1 MVCGSSQLVDLIS
14 VCPYGEVRFKCDA
27 PRSRAPFTIT
37 NTHRCP
43 VAFKIKT
50 TSPEKF
56 RVRPSCGVI
65 ACGCSITVE
74 VALCEGV
81 SPRHVLCD
89 KFLVVATPVQRE
101 NICQKELCR
110 LWKCVPQEQRFEHRL
125 RCVLDAEPAPARACA
140 DVPSSGL
147 PLRCLADKLEC
158 LMDRVCA
165 RQRLVERSARLQE
178 QNHRLITSCLYI
190 LAALAVANAVLI
202 LIAYRAVSEY
212 GGGLVF
218 GLIRRVSPSCA
229 SLWSWLL

>member
-1 MVCGSSQLVDLIS
+1 MTCSSSQQGDIIS

-74 VALCEGV
+74 VVLCEGV
-81 SPRHVLCD
+81 SPRQVLCD

-101 NICQKELCR
+101 NICAKELYR
-110 LWKCVPQEQRFEHRL
+110 LWKCVPQEQRYEHRL
-125 RCVLDAEPAPARACA
+125 RCVLEATPPRDCGPPPA
-140 DVPSSGL
+140 SGL

-165 RQRLVERSARLQE
+165 RQRLVERAARLQE
-178 QNHRLITSCLYI
+178 QNQRLITMCLYI
-190 LAALAVANAVLI
+190 LAALAVANAAL
-202 LIAYRAVSEY
+202 LLTAYRAFSGY

-218 GLIRRVSPSCA
+218 GLIRRASPSCGV
-229 SLWSWLL
+229 LWSWLI